1 MIIAISP
8 TREFLVKQAEI
19 HNLYWHGYRFS
30 SLPLN
35 FEHYDNLVELN
46 LPGSSIKR
54 LWEGRK
60 NLLCLIRMDLS
71 NSKELMETP
80 ILNAAQ
86 VLRCTKLLH
95 VHPSIGLLK
104 QLAYLSLQN
113 GSSL

>member
-60 NLLCLIRMDLS
+60 V
-71 NSKELMETP
+71 NSIFTEFTLPDK
-80 ILNAAQ
+80 
-86 VLRCTKLLH
+86 
-95 VHPSIGLLK
+95 
-104 QLAYLSLQN
+104 N
-113 GSSL
+113 GSEQLERAYGDTNFECCPSLK